1 MRGAI
6 QVGGYANAY
15 VENGK
20 VYFRVDATD
29 AAGNPI
35 SPKKLAQHELFH
47 EYVNDEVLDRAAD
60 FIRESM
66 TAEEFDAMKESYR
79 TAYASIYDFESMSEA
94 EIERILREEIA
105 ADA

>member
-1 MRGAI
+1 M
-6 QVGGYANAY
+6 
-15 VENGK
+15 
-20 VYFRVDATD
+20 DATD

-66 TAEEFDAMKESYR
+66 TAEEFDAMKASYR
-79 TAYASIYDFESMSEA
+79 TAYARMPSEWQ
-94 EIERILREEIA
+94 RENKSLPR
-105 ADA
+105 